1 MAAQPVTYAINA
13 YTDRARKI
21 VCPAALVRG
30 HEQNLLAIAMPAL
43 EKGDLTL
50 DMSQVT
56 QLDAAGLGMLVV
68 LHHCA
73 AQSGHRLR
81 LLNPGARVAQLLSLT
96 KLDAIFTEQ

>member
-21 VCPAALVRG
+21 VCPPALVRG
-30 HEQNLLAIAMPAL
+30 QEQPLLSLAMPAL

-50 DMSQVT
+50 DMSQV
-56 QLDAAGLGMLVV
+56 QMVDAAGLGMLVV

-81 LLNPGARVAQLLSLT
+81 LLNPGPRVAQLLSLT
-96 KLDAIFTEQ
+96 RLDSVFTE

>member
-1 MAAQPVTYAINA
+1 MAAQPVTYAINP

-21 VCPAALVRG
+21 VCPAALIRG
-30 HEQNLLAIAMPAL
+30 HEQSFLAIAMPAL

-50 DMSQVT
+50 DMSQVQ

-73 AQSGHRLR
+73 AQAGNHLR
-81 LLNPGARVAQLLSLT
+81 LLNPAPRVAQLLSLT
-96 KLDAIFTEQ
+96 KLDSVFTD